1 MRRISRLSRLAVLGS
16 ATTLLLTG
24 CLGSSDSDGADGAD
38 QDANRNADAK
48 TVELVIGSNSVKG
61 GKSSAGAEFTED
73 VLIPKFVEA
82 QKAKGVDVTVRFQG
96 DGSDDEVYKQK
107 LSLDLSNKS
116 GPDLISVDGIWVG
129 EFAQAGYIKP
139 LTDTV
144 GDQAKVDGWDGW
156 SQIPDSVQQLGMFEG
171 KRYGVPNGTDGRVL
185 YFNKK
190 LFAQAGLPADWQ
202 PKSWDEI
209 IAAAQALKKL
219 PGVTPLQIN
228 AGTAMGEATS
238 MQGVLPLLVGTG
250 AGINT
255 DGKWLGDTPQLR
267 QVLDFYKQIYG
278 GGLGDPILQREAKGR
293 DKSFAEFAANKVGI
307 LLEGDYFWRSVVE
320 PKDGVAKM
328 ADRNAA
334 VGYALIP
341 ASKPG
346 AGVKGQDFVSM
357 SGGGATVINPNTKF
371 PQQAWELLQF
381 MNSAEMVKASL
392 DGAAKIT
399 QRTDVNTDVLASD
412 PMLSFVATRVLPL
425 TQYRPGMAEYPKI
438 SAALQQA
445 TADVVGGKSTDEAAK
460 AYQTAVE
467 AAAGSKEK
475 VAGN

>member
-1 MRRISRLSRLAVLGS
+1 MRRISRMSRLAVLGS
-16 ATTLLLTG
+16 AALVLLTG
-24 CLGSSDSDGADGAD
+24 CLGSSDSDSGD

-48 TVELVIGSNSVKG
+48 TVELTIGSNSVKG
-61 GKSSAGAEFTED
+61 GKNSAGATWTQD

-82 QKAKGVDVTVRFQG
+82 QKAKGVDVTVKFQG

-116 GPDLISVDGIWVG
+116 GPDLINIDGIWVG

-144 GDQAKVDGWDGW
+144 GDAAKVDGWDGW
-156 SQIPDSVQQLGMFEG
+156 TQIPESVQQLGMFDG
-171 KRYGVPNGTDGRVL
+171 KRYGVPGGSDGRVL

-190 LFAQAGLPADWQ
+190 LFTQAGLPADWQ
-202 PKSWDEI
+202 PQSWDDI
-209 IAAAQALKKL
+209 TKAAQALKKL
-219 PGVTPLQIN
+219 PGVTPVQIN
-228 AGTAMGEATS
+228 AGTAMGEATT

-250 AGINT
+250 ATINT
-255 DGKWLGDTPQLR
+255 DGKWLGNSTQIR
-267 QVLDFYKQIYG
+267 QVLDFYKSIYG
-278 GGLGDPILQREAKGR
+278 GGLGDPVLQREAKGR
-293 DKSFAEFAANKVGI
+293 DKSFAEFAANKIGI

-320 PKDGVAKM
+320 PKEGVAKM
-328 ADRNAA
+328 ADRDTA

-346 AGVKGQDFVSM
+346 GGIKGQNFVSM
-357 SGGGATVINPNTKF
+357 SGGGAVAINPNTKF

-381 MNSAEMVKASL
+381 MNSAEMVESSL

-399 QRTDVNTDVLASD
+399 QRTDVNAKVLAGD
-412 PMLSFVATRVLPL
+412 PMLNFVATKVLPI
-425 TQYRPGMAEYPKI
+425 TQYRPGLAEYPKI

-445 TADVVGGKSTDEAAK
+445 TADVVGGKSTDAAAK
-460 AYQTAVE
+460 TYETAVE
-467 AAAGSKEK
+467 AAAGSKDK
-475 VAGN
+475 VTSN

>member
-16 ATTLLLTG
+16 AAVVLLTG
-24 CLGSSDSDGADGAD
+24 CLGSSDSDAGD

-48 TVELVIGSNSVKG
+48 KIELVIGANSVKG
-61 GKSSAGAEFTED
+61 GKNSAGAAFLED
-73 VLIPKFVEA
+73 TLIPQFVEA
-82 QKAKGVDVTVRFQG
+82 QKAKGVEATVRFQG

-107 LSLDLSNKS
+107 LSLDLSNKA
-116 GPDLISVDGIWVG
+116 GPDLINIDGIWVG

-144 GDQAKVDGWDGW
+144 GDAAKVDGWDGW
-156 SQIPDSVQQLGMFEG
+156 QQIPEAVQQLGTFEG
-171 KRYGVPNGTDGRVL
+171 KRYGVPAGSDGRVL

-209 IAAAQALKKL
+209 TAAAQALKKL

-228 AGTAMGEATS
+228 AGTAMGEATT

-250 AGINT
+250 AAINT
-255 DGKWLGDTPQLR
+255 DGKWLGDTPQVR
-267 QVLDFYKQIYG
+267 QVLDFYKQVYG
-278 GGLGDPILQREAKGR
+278 GGLGDPVLQREAKGR
-293 DKSFAEFAANKVGI
+293 DKSFAQFAANKIGI

-320 PKDGVAKM
+320 PKEGVAKM
-328 ADRNAA
+328 ADRDAT
-334 VGYALIP
+334 VGYAMIP

-346 AGVKGQDFVSM
+346 AGVNGQDFVSM
-357 SGGGATVINPNTKF
+357 SGGAAVGINPNTKY

-381 MNSAEMVKASL
+381 MNSAEMVKAAL
-392 DGAAKIT
+392 QGAAKIT
-399 QRTDVNTDVLASD
+399 QRTDVNAEVLASD
-412 PMLSFVATRVLPL
+412 PMLSFVATKVLPL
-425 TQYRPGMAEYPKI
+425 TQYRPGLAEYPKV

-445 TADVVGGKSTDEAAK
+445 TADVVSGKSPEEAAK
-460 AYQTAVE
+460 AYGKAVE
-467 AAAGSKEK
+467 SAAGGKDK
-475 VAGN
+475 VTSS

>member
-1 MRRISRLSRLAVLGS
+1 MRSLRLYTSAVLGA
-16 ATTLLLTG
+16 ATLALLTG
-24 CLGSSDSDGADGAD
+24 CLGSSDSGSGD

-48 TVELVIGSNSVKG
+48 KVELTIGSNAVKG
-61 GKSSAGAEFTED
+61 GKNSAGATFTQD
-73 VLIPKFVEA
+73 VLIPKFVAE
-82 QKAKGVDVTVRFQG
+82 QKGKGVDVTVKFQG

-116 GPDLISVDGIWVG
+116 GPDVFNIDGIWVG

-144 GDQAKVDGWDGW
+144 GDASKVNDWDGW
-156 SQIPDSVQQLGMFEG
+156 KQIPDAVQQLGSFEG
-171 KRYGVPNGTDGRVL
+171 KRFGIPGGTDGRVL

-190 LFAQAGLPADWQ
+190 LFQQAGLPADWQ
-202 PKSWDEI
+202 PKSWEEI
-209 IAAAQALKKL
+209 ISAGQALKKL
-219 PGVTPLQIN
+219 PGVTPIQIN

-250 AGINT
+250 T
-255 DGKWLGDTPQLR
+255 TVYPDGKWLGDTPKTR
-267 QVLDFYKQIYG
+267 QVLDFYHQIYTT
-278 GGLGDPILQREAKGR
+278 GLGDPVMQREAKGR
-293 DKSFAEFAANKVGI
+293 DKSFAQFAANKIGI

-320 PKDGVAKM
+320 PKEGVAKM
-328 ADRNAA
+328 ADRDTA

-341 ASKPG
+341 AARPG
-346 AGVKGQDFVSM
+346 GGVKGQDFVSM

-371 PQQAWELLQF
+371 PQQAWELMEF

-399 QRTDVNTDVLASD
+399 QRTDVNDEVLASD
-412 PMLSFVATRVLPL
+412 PMLNFVATKVLPI
-425 TQYRPGMAEYPKI
+425 TQYRPGVAEYPRI

-445 TADVVGGKSTDEAAK
+445 TADVVGGKSTDAAAM
-460 AYQTAVE
+460 AYQKAVE
-467 AAAGSKEK
+467 AVAGSKDK

>member
-16 ATTLLLTG
+16 AAAVLLTG
-24 CLGSSDSDGADGAD
+24 CLGSSDPGSGN

-48 TVELVIGSNSVKG
+48 KVELVIGANSVKG
-61 GKSSAGAEFTED
+61 GKSSAGATFTED

-82 QKAKGVDVTVRFQG
+82 EKAKGIDVSVKFQG

-116 GPDLISVDGIWVG
+116 GPDLISIDGIWVG

-144 GDQAKVDGWDGW
+144 GDAAKVNDWDGW
-156 SQIPDSVQQLGMFEG
+156 KQIPESVQQLGMFDG
-171 KRYGVPNGTDGRVL
+171 KRYGVPGGTDGRVL
-185 YFNKK
+185 FYNKK
-190 LFAQAGLPADWQ
+190 LFAQAGLPGDWQ

-228 AGTAMGEATS
+228 AGTAMGEATT

-250 AGINT
+250 ATINT
-255 DGKWLGDTPQLR
+255 DGKWLGDSAQVR
-267 QVLDFYKQIYG
+267 QVLDFYKQIYST
-278 GGLGDPILQREAKGR
+278 GLGDPILQREAKGR
-293 DKSFAEFAANKVGI
+293 DKSFAEFAANKIGI
-307 LLEGDYFWRSVVE
+307 LGESDYFWRSVVE
-320 PKDGVAKM
+320 PKEGVAKM
-328 ADRNAA
+328 ADRDTA

-341 ASKPG
+341 ASKAG

-357 SGGGATVINPNTKF
+357 SGGGATVINPNTKY
-371 PQQAWELLQF
+371 PQQAWDLLQF

-392 DGAAKIT
+392 NGAAKIT
-399 QRTDVNTDVLASD
+399 QRTDVNTEVLAND
-412 PMLSFVATRVLPL
+412 PMLSFIATKVLPI
-425 TQYRPGMAEYPKI
+425 TQFRPGLAEYPKI

-445 TADVVGGKSTDEAAK
+445 TADVVGGKSTDAAAK
-460 AYQTAVE
+460 AYETAVE
-467 AAAGSKEK
+467 SAAGGKDK
-475 VAGN
+475 VTTN

>member
-24 CLGSSDSDGADGAD
+24 CLGSSDSDGAD

-209 IAAAQALKKL
+209 ITAAQALKKL

-399 QRTDVNTDVLASD
+399 QRTDVNSDVLASD
-412 PMLSFVATRVLPL
+412 PMLSFVATKVLPL

>member
-1 MRRISRLSRLAVLGS
+1 MRPHARVIRPAALSAAALV
-16 ATTLLLTG
+16 LLTG
-24 CLGSSDSDGADGAD
+24 CLGASDSGSGD

-48 TVELVIGSNSVKG
+48 QVELVIGANSVKG
-61 GKSSAGAEFTED
+61 GKNSAGATFTQD

-82 QKAKGVDVTVRFQG
+82 QKAKGVDVTVRFEG

-107 LSLDLSNKS
+107 LALSLSNKA
-116 GPDLISVDGIWVG
+116 GPDLINIDGIWVG

-144 GDQAKVDGWDGW
+144 GDAGKVDGWDGW
-156 SQIPDSVQQLGMFEG
+156 QQIPESVQQLGSFEG
-171 KRYGVPNGTDGRVL
+171 KRYGVPAGTDGRVL

-209 IAAAQALKKL
+209 IQAGQALKKL
-219 PGVTPLQIN
+219 PGVTPIQIN
-228 AGTAMGEATS
+228 GGTAMGEATT
-238 MQGVLPLLVGTG
+238 MQGVLPFLVGTG
-250 AGINT
+250 ATINT
-255 DGKWLGDTPQLR
+255 DGKWLGNTPQLR
-267 QVLDFYKQIYG
+267 QVLDFYHQIYST
-278 GGLGDPILQREAKGR
+278 GLGDPVLQREAKGR
-293 DKSFAEFAANKVGI
+293 DKSFAQFAANKIGI
-307 LLEGDYFWRSVVE
+307 LAEGDYFWRSVVE
-320 PKDGVAKM
+320 PKEGVAKM
-328 ADRNAA
+328 ADRDTA

-341 ASKPG
+341 AAKPG

-357 SGGGATVINPNTKF
+357 SGGGAVAINPNTKY

-381 MNSAEMVKASL
+381 MNSAEMVEAAL

-399 QRTDVNTDVLASD
+399 QRTDVNAKVLAND
-412 PMLSFVATRVLPL
+412 PMLTFVATRVLPL
-425 TQYRPGMAEYPKI
+425 TQYRPGLAEYPKI

-445 TADVVGGKSTDEAAK
+445 TADVIGGKSVDEAAK

-467 AAAGSKEK
+467 AAAGGKDK
-475 VAGN
+475 VTAG